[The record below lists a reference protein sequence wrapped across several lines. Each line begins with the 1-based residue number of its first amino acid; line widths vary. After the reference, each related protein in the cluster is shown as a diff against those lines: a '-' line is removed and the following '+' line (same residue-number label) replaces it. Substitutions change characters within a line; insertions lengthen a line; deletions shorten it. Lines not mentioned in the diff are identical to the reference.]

1 MEIPPISLEDVKDG
15 PGDYI
20 GCEICRYIKECFNIR
35 LNELEKNFNIKEN
48 CTMKTEN
55 KNMDEKKL
63 ISNEIDPFMVDDDQT
78 KVKKAEAWQEIFLR
92 CPEFSDLIIDFYKT
106 YGEECLNDLIITHDT
121 DKKKFK
127 LSSLTPQPSDKL
139 VFPNYRKFKLVEDD
153 EKEEE

>member
-1 MEIPPISLEDVKDG
+1 
-15 PGDYI
+15 
-20 GCEICRYIKECFNIR
+20 
-35 LNELEKNFNIKEN
+35 
-48 CTMKTEN
+48 MKTEN
-55 KNMDEKKL
+55 KNMDEKKV

-106 YGEECLNDLIITHDT
+106 YGEEGLNDLIIMHDI

-127 LSSLTPQPSDKL
+127 LGSLTPQPSDKL